1 MYVVS
6 KATSLGAH
14 MSIRLAIIVTSAFIA
29 LPASA
34 QNMKPGL
41 WEINNKIGAEN
52 SALAK
57 QMAEAQKHMAAMPAE
72 QRKMMEEMMAKHGTA
87 MPTVKDGGMVMK
99 VCMSKE
105 MVAQGQVP
113 VQQEGNCTHNRTPVV
128 GGMMKMS
135 FTCTKPESS
144 GEGEIRFKG
153 DTGYNMKMTM
163 THTVKGKQEKMG
175 MDATGTW
182 LGPDCG
188 KIKPLKMPPPAK

>member
-1 MYVVS
+1 MPF
-6 KATSLGAH
+6 
-14 MSIRLAIIVTSAFIA
+14 RLTAAALVVTSAIIA
-29 LPASA
+29 LPACA

-52 SALAK
+52 SALAQ
-57 QMAEAQKHMAAMPAE
+57 QMAQAQKEMAAMPAE

-87 MPTVKDGGMVMK
+87 MPTMKDGGMVMK

-105 MVAQGQVP
+105 MVAQGEIP
-113 VQQEGNCTHNRTPVV
+113 VQQQGNCTHTRTPVV
-128 GGMMKMS
+128 GGAMKMS
-135 FTCTKPESS
+135 FTCTKPDSS

-153 DTGYNMKMTM
+153 DTGYHMKMSM

-182 LGPDCG
+182 LGADCG
-188 KIKPLKMPPPAK
+188 KIKPMKMPQAPKPPAK